1 MQVKIEITERE
12 LKKLVYNYLTEK
24 LNMGIE
30 EDDVNILVKASM
42 NYKAEWEKGQF
53 KATVDKIVD

>member
-1 MQVKIEITERE
+1 
-12 LKKLVYNYLTEK
+12 
-24 LNMGIE
+24 MGIE

>member
-30 EDDVNILVKASM
+30 EDDVNILVKASG
-42 NYKAEWEKGQF
+42 AI
-53 KATVDKIVD
+53 KATVDKII